1 MKFSIGVKNL
11 PGYGLC
17 NGVIVRDPQV
27 LDWFNSLEEV
37 LLYMD
42 ENGSSLEADLKDLGL
57 ADAELNI
64 LKAENDPT

>member
-1 MKFSIGVKNL
+1 M

-27 LDWFNSLEEV
+27 LDWFSGLEEV

-57 ADAELNI
+57 EDAELSI
-64 LKAENDPT
+64 IKQGV

>member
-1 MKFSIGVKNL
+1 MKFSIGVKGM
-11 PGYGLC
+11 PEFGLS

-27 LDWFNSLEEV
+27 LDWFSGLEEV

-57 ADAELNI
+57 EDAELSI
-64 LKAENDPT
+64 IKQGV

>member
-1 MKFSIGVKNL
+1 MPEF
-11 PGYGLC
+11 GLS

-27 LDWFNSLEEV
+27 LDWFNGLEEV

-57 ADAELNI
+57 EDAELSI
-64 LKAENDPT
+64 IKQGV